1 MNKKLSFLVG
11 LALMVSGNVL
21 LANNLKITSQPVL
34 VNQNTGTETVDVSF
48 GVAWENSWRVDLPG
62 DGNQAPFNHDA
73 VWVFMKF
80 KTQTGVWKHATLR
93 ASGHSVPEGAALKL
107 PADKKGLFI
116 HKSANG
122 IGSNNWENILL
133 RWDYGFDGVV
143 ELTGIEV
150 KVFAIE
156 MVYIPQGSFYLGD
169 EGNTAEVRK
178 QFNLIM
184 ADINDKSVPYLVASE
199 DAIVLGG
206 STPGNLGNHNAV
218 TSGTSATNPNDDFND
233 TQEQTLPQAFPK
245 GFNAFYM
252 MKYELT
258 QQQYVDFL
266 NTLNRT
272 QQKKRVA
279 TDISGATITNVYV
292 MTNTSSVKT
301 STEPLNIGESYR
313 NGIRV
318 NTAGINTIDPLY
330 FYCDLNENGVA
341 EDVNDGQDVACNFM
355 GANGTSQYSDLQ
367 AYLFWA
373 GLRPMSELEFE
384 KAARGAGQPAGLDLW
399 ANGEGFTTTIRV
411 DGPVANQSSPGTES
425 EAIIVPGNA
434 NAIHTDLNAYK
445 TGPFRVGVFAKDGST
460 RIASGASYY
469 GVMELS
475 GNLTEA
481 AVSVSNGLYMT
492 SRLFTGNHGD
502 GELNT
507 LGDPKSEF
515 NWPVRI
521 GFRGGSFNL
530 NRRVLR
536 ISDRE
541 RINYH
546 LNARSDNWQ
555 SGGRGVRTDN

>member
-1 MNKKLSFLVG
+1 MG
-11 LALMVSGNVL
+11 LALMVSGNML

-34 VNQNTGTETVDVSF
+34 VNQNTGTETVDISF

-73 VWVFMKF
+73 VWVFMKY
-80 KTQTGVWKHATLR
+80 KSQTGVWKHATLR

-116 HKSANG
+116 LKSANG
-122 IGSNNWENILL
+122 IGSNNWEDILL

-184 ADINDKSVPYLVASE
+184 EDINDKSVPYLVASE

-218 TSGTSATNPNDDFND
+218 TSNTSSDNPNDDFND
-233 TQEQTLPQAFPK
+233 AQEQALPQAFPK
-245 GFNAFYM
+245 GFQAFYM

-292 MTNTSSVKT
+292 MTNTPTVRVATGSPMT
-301 STEPLNIGESYR
+301 GESYR

-330 FYCDLNENGVA
+330 FFCDLNGNGVA
-341 EDVNDGQDVACNFM
+341 DDIDDGKHVACNFM
-355 GANGTSQYSDLQ
+355 GANGSAQYSDLQ

-373 GLRPMSELEFE
+373 GLRPMTELEFE

-411 DGPVANQSSPGTES
+411 DGPVASQSSPGSES
-425 EAIIVPGNA
+425 EAIINPVDA
-434 NAIHTDLNAYK
+434 NTSHAAPSAYI
-445 TGPFRVGVFAKDGST
+445 TGPFRTGVFAKDGST
-460 RIASGASYY
+460 RITSGASYY

-521 GFRGGSFNL
+521 GFRGGSFNI

-541 RINYH
+541 RINAF
-546 LNARSDNWQ
+546 LNHRSDNWQ